1 MRIGEEKESNTKF
14 EKHWSIRPIC
24 SIIEAGLVTQSEK
37 IIVISL
43 KTLLHF
49 LENSFGEPLALLLAE
64 KRLKEE
70 TKDKKEE

>member
-1 MRIGEEKESNTKF
+1 MRIGEEEESNTKF
-14 EKHWSIRPIC
+14 EKYWSIGPIC
-24 SIIEAGLVTQSEK
+24 SMIETGLVSQSEK

-43 KTLLHF
+43 KTSLHS

-70 TKDKKEE
+70 TKDEKKE